1 MQISLSPKNA
11 TINLSDDIGY
21 PFKGG
26 GLTDCLHRGVIL
38 MIDHLV
44 RQKVQISLLSFVW
57 LFVFPAL
64 ICADVPPKSFAQL
77 NEAETIIV
85 GTVQKIRVAPE
96 RSLVERGFGNYDWAI
111 YVQISIEAIEKG
123 NLDAPEIEIR
133 CFRVKSRRSATESL
147 SVTGHRPIPQVGTKV
162 RVYLDGAEPILP
174 NGITLTTAS
183 DDSSV
188 GFDHGAVEAVE
199 VRKLKSRA
207 FTYFL
212 PIEIVGL
219 LVVGLWIGVGL
230 IGLRRIQSAKLKSRK
245 TGIPVA

>member
-26 GLTDCLHRGVIL
+26 GLTDCLHRGLIL

-44 RQKVQISLLSFVW
+44 RQNVQVSLLSFVW

-174 NGITLTTAS
+174 NGITLTAAS

-188 GFDHGAVEAVE
+188 GFDHGVVEAVE

-230 IGLRRIQSAKLKSRK
+230 IGLRRIKSAKLKSRK

>member
-1 MQISLSPKNA
+1 MV
-11 TINLSDDIGY
+11 DY
-21 PFKGG
+21 
-26 GLTDCLHRGVIL
+26 
-38 MIDHLV
+38 LV
-44 RQKVQISLLSFVW
+44 RQKVQIILLSFVW

-64 ICADVPPKSFAQL
+64 IRADVPPKSFAQL

-111 YVQISIEAIEKG
+111 YVQISIETIEKG

-219 LVVGLWIGVGL
+219 LVVGLGIGVGS
-230 IGLRRIQSAKLKSRK
+230 IRLRRIQSAKLKSRK